1 MGGTWRKFQKL
12 IPSPGTLPS
21 LPLPPSTP
29 APGFVDVAAD
39 GCKLTLSSPQ
49 PLPFQS
55 FTSFCKY
62 TSASSPHPLHL
73 PCHALWLPGGAGV
86 HLRIFLRLK
95 AVNTLLDIAANSV
108 SISLCVSLSHTH
120 NCIYNFKGLAI
131 SSKPSQKLVHDF
143 CFNRPSLE
151 SSEDAGHH
159 KDG

>member
-12 IPSPGTLPS
+12 ISSPGTLPS
-21 LPLPPSTP
+21 LLLPPSTP

-55 FTSFCKY
+55 FSSSCKY
-62 TSASSPHPLHL
+62 TLASSPQLLHL
-73 PCHALWLPGGAGV
+73 PLATWRGRR

-95 AVNTLLDIAANSV
+95 AVNTVLDIAVNFV
-108 SISLCVSLSHTH
+108 SLCLSLISLSHTH

-131 SSKPSQKLVHDF
+131 SMKPSQKLGL
-143 CFNRPSLE
+143 RRILL
-151 SSEDAGHH
+151 
-159 KDG
+159 